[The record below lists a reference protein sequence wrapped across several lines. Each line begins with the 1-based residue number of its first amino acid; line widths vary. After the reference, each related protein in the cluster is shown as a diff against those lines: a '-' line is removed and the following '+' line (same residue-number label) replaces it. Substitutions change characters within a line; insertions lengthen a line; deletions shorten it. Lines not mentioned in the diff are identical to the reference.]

1 MQKPAAASSSRNQP
15 LQQKPARRNGFSAPY
30 DLNQAL
36 AWITLLLISITTF
49 VFYIPA
55 YLTQQQYYLY
65 PFFGVTTLSTFGLIL
80 VMTYKNGA
88 DKAVH
93 FSKNKLL
100 PNFTKSKDTPHVI
113 NAESY
118 FCYICQV
125 NVHPSSRHCR
135 LCNKCTIGF
144 DHHCKYLNTCVGS
157 RNYNLFLV
165 TLVSA
170 MMSAAFS
177 FGLGFY
183 VVYQA
188 IFIDVHNL
196 NLQVITGEITCLN
209 PDTWWRFNVENHSYG
224 KAGWEVVVGFLC
236 FILLLTVAALASII
250 HLFGFHMMLIKN
262 NTSTYNYI
270 IAKRE
275 EKDAKQ
281 REKEQAEKN
290 QNQNNSNLN
299 PDHSNS
305 KKSRIKTAKSERST
319 FTNFSITD
327 NAQCFALCCGKV
339 GPARLRKPGGRSKL
353 QVHPSTSDINMI
365 YEGKYSGG
373 PNMGFAQFSGKQP
386 RIQES
391 TQESIE
397 K

>member
-1 MQKPAAASSSRNQP
+1 MQKSQNRTESRNQP
-15 LQQKPARRNGFSAPY
+15 LQQKPARRNGFTPPY
-30 DLNQAL
+30 DLNQFL

-49 VFYIPA
+49 AFYIPA
-55 YLTQQQYYLY
+55 YLTNQQYYLF
-65 PFFGVTTLSTFGLIL
+65 PFFGVTTVSTFLLII
-80 VMTYKNGA
+80 VITYKNGA

-93 FSKNKLL
+93 FEKNKLL
-100 PNFTKSKDTPHVI
+100 PNFTKTKDRPHVI
-113 NAESY
+113 NTESY

-125 NVHPSSRHCR
+125 NVHPTSRHCR
-135 LCNKCTIGF
+135 LCNKCTVGF
-144 DHHCKYLNTCVGS
+144 DHHCKYLNTCIGS
-157 RNYNLFLV
+157 RNYKLFLV

-170 MMSAAFS
+170 MLSASFS
-177 FGLGFY
+177 FALGFY

-196 NLQVITGEITCLN
+196 NQAVITGDNTCLN
-209 PDTWWRFNVENHSYG
+209 PETWWRFDVENHSYG
-224 KAGWEVVVGFLC
+224 KSGWEVVVGYLC
-236 FILLLTVAALASII
+236 FILLLTAAALASII

-262 NTSTYNYI
+262 NTTTYNYI

-275 EKDAKQ
+275 EKENKKKQ
-281 REKEQAEKN
+281 NETNKN
-290 QNQNNSNLN
+290 TNQNNSTRM
-299 PDHSNS
+299 DHNIN

-327 NAQCFALCCGKV
+327 NAQCFALCCGSL
-339 GPARLRKPGGRSKL
+339 GPARIRKPGGRSKL

-365 YEGKYSGG
+365 YDGKFSNGT
-373 PNMGFAQFSGKQP
+373 NMAFQNFQGQQK
-386 RIQES
+386 IEEV